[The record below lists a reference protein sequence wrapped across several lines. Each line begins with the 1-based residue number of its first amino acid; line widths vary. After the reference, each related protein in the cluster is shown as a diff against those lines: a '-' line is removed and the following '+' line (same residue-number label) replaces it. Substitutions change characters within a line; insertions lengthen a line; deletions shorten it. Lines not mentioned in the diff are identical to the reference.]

1 MPETV
6 YALTHRNLVFDG
18 TNVEDLLDFVHMA
31 GYPNAYISASANYP
45 GASATL
51 SMMNDLPE
59 ESGQLV
65 TFAVGDAWNLPYN
78 GKMPASALADTAY
91 GVDLDAYILARIPAA
106 TLAVGYATTPNLGAG
121 ASAAVNV
128 PMVPSLPDAGYN
140 VGVAL
145 TGSAQL
151 LGALAILGY
160 DVVDADTVE
169 VRIQNTNGLLTLAGA
184 TILVTALHNG

>member
-1 MPETV
+1 MPDTV

-18 TNVEDLLDFVHMA
+18 TNVQDLLDFVHMA

-51 SMMNDLPE
+51 TMYNDLISEGGTPYN
-59 ESGQLV
+59 
-65 TFAVGDAWNLPYN
+65 FAVGDAWNLPSNSFYA
-78 GKMPASALADTAY
+78 ASVLTNTAY
-91 GVDLDAYILARIPAA
+91 GVDLDAFVLARIPAA

-121 ASAAVNV
+121 ASATVQV

-145 TGSAQL
+145 SGSAQL
-151 LGALAILGY
+151 LGALGILGY

-169 VRIQNTNGLLTLAGA
+169 VRIQNTDGLLTLGGA